1 MTLTRSPTRRRSGQA
16 LRCAWLLVLL
26 LLSGTA
32 SAETFYGTNAPG
44 GFTDFSFD
52 VDVETTQVRLT
63 VPGDERFASRLLVR
77 RGAQIVQDA
86 DAQIVTDNAYGDTV
100 LDLDRPTL
108 QAGRWYVR
116 VRTPDV
122 GLDHVFVLYVDRGTR
137 PESRN
142 SPVDTIGSVLPGQE
156 RVVRLTVPDG
166 ADGLRVVVAGDR
178 PARLMMTYDHP
189 TQGPPVG
196 QATGTGNV
204 TTGFIDP
211 ETLQDGKY
219 VYVHISAADGVSAL
233 NYRFLVENK
242 YARELTWDEGVT
254 DAGTAAVDQ
263 PDEVGGTYL
272 YRVSTRESRYGAWRT
287 VLGVAAGEA
296 DLFMTNNSPDFGGLG
311 HYRSGQVGPDAV
323 LLATHAFSANQA
335 WYLRVVATPGSRF
348 RLVSGDVY
356 VRELAPVAP
365 DDTGSS
371 EDVTIGPEGVAFFR
385 TSVPDGTLAWR
396 LRSTGD
402 RPMGVH
408 RAQVPL
414 FNEWERERYSGDGQ
428 MLLVPPYLEAAQYL
442 VAVYGPR
449 GGVTRLE
456 SRQQTIRRPPGGD
469 PFRFSFEGTD
479 DAGFGYVTYR
489 IDVPV
494 DQIAWESRLAA
505 LQGNTDLYVRQGA
518 VPNEADNDAYSE
530 APNLIGESVTL
541 VPPTLTN
548 GVWYVTV
555 RGRGALRYRLTSG
568 NPVVTPIGYR
578 SSTLNDAPNR
588 ARSGWRYYVVND
600 IESQV
605 GFLGWELELLNAV
618 PGSELAIR
626 RNGVPSRW
634 NYRTNNVPA
643 VGVSAMDLS
652 TTLGLL
658 QQPGHPADIWYVG
671 IYTPDQALGAFTLE
685 SRTIS
690 STDVAFNDGVVVVP
704 GVTHR
709 QQSWRFFKV
718 MVPQTAA
725 GWDLR
730 LTDLTGRSPE
740 VVVRRDELPEYV
752 GANCSNFPHWYHSW
766 PSGCALTAIGA
777 DLSEASAE
785 ADGLE
790 AGRFATIP
798 MNRPLE
804 AGTYYVGVHATEA
817 TGYTM
822 TSRGIGEGRAPDGTD
837 WWYPIRPLPVDG
849 VASATLDP
857 RDQVF
862 YRVDVPDGAP
872 GWTLTLGASTG
883 ESRLWV
889 SPVAVP
895 GQFTSDLPWG
905 RAQQGDDFFY
915 LYPGGARTD
924 ALDAGRYVV
933 AVVGQGAGGGGA
945 RIGGGPSEFT
955 LTSQARIVVTD
966 RSDTPVT
973 PQAPVRFPVADQ
985 PVGSER
991 TFRFRVADG
1000 LGRLEVELTGVSG
1013 DVVPALGHGDGRV
1026 FPYARWGG
1034 PGLGGCCTLPQGPDG
1049 VHRVELPS
1057 GEYTLTVGAVS
1068 DGGDGRGIVE
1078 YAVEARGT
1086 LFEEERLDFNGGD
1099 RTVRGQSS
1107 DAWRY
1112 FQVEVPPDAIG
1123 WDLQLLHEGGGIP
1136 QMVIR
1141 RATKPVDANAPWWNF
1156 GFFGTAP
1163 WEDDWQSPT
1172 WAASFSGRS
1181 RMAGSESEFGRRFTA
1196 AVGPTDLTPGTYWI
1210 GVVGTLGAAPM
1221 DYRLLAR
1228 GIGEGR
1234 DALGRPWHLPVTAL
1248 VPGRPARGVL
1258 PPSEIAVYSVDV
1270 PPGVPAWGLG
1280 LETLAGE
1287 SMFTVARGRVP
1298 SVFGAVGVGTE
1309 QVQGLSLRQ
1318 PGGEFFYRYPN
1329 AHEADGTPPEFVPA
1343 GRSYVVVTA
1352 EGRDPASG
1360 ASFGE
1365 GPSSFELTLT
1375 SPEPVRSA
1383 PAPLAAGAPVAWRGE
1398 TLRPGEQR
1406 TYRFDVAPGLAQM
1419 NVQLRNPT
1427 GDPHFAITNHGNEER
1442 RPWLGDYSPCCSGGN
1457 VRSEGGVGR
1466 ERASVLRSWTEPNG
1480 RFTVVVAASAMPQAP
1495 ATYDLVIE
1503 AAGEDTLTFN
1513 GGETRVQAQPPATW
1527 RFFTVD
1533 VPPEALGWHVT
1544 LDQVESGNP
1553 TVFIR
1558 RDDKPSEVGA
1568 CADIHRTDPLAA
1580 SSLPDDCWVG
1590 ARRGVASDWT
1600 ARYGYRP
1607 DGSYQMETGL
1617 TLGMNRPLTPGRYVI
1632 GVSNLHS
1639 WAAEPEFEP
1648 PMTYRLRSDGIGR
1661 GADARGEAWTIPI
1674 VELPAS
1680 GQVAGAIEHP
1690 RGIAVYH
1697 TEVPVGLEG
1706 WSMRVEPSLGDVVVG
1721 GGYEVVPNVNAGRDA
1736 VDAENSAGLR
1746 RQKDGAEY
1754 VYLHPRAVNPR
1765 GPATVMP
1772 GDYYFV
1778 VASEGQR
1785 GASEIGDGPVA
1796 FQVTTGAIQI
1806 SDVRDT
1812 PLRPAGGARH
1822 WAGQRLLYGE
1832 QAVYRVRVP
1841 SDTPAVR
1848 ARLENSV
1855 GNPWMFVLRTPFDRE
1870 ALPSAFSPCDR
1881 SGNRCYGPTE
1891 NGLGWVAAGPDL
1903 TTLAPGDG
1911 DYTIVVA
1918 MGASD
1923 RGAQDGLFD
1932 LSVEAL
1938 APEDLDFDGGSVT
1951 KSAVDQQ
1958 VDLYRVVVPESIDG
1972 APVAG
1977 WRLMPSTES
1986 GHIRVRVRRAGLPLE
2001 YGEQAAS
2008 SDAELVVSDP
2018 VLAAGEWF
2026 VEVVSQG
2033 LTQYRLTSRPVRADR
2048 VWVLPRAGQVANA
2061 PGLAAP
2067 WFADTGVDAN
2077 GRAIINPE
2085 TQDQGRDLA
2094 ERSLHFYA
2102 LDVPEAND
2110 GLLHVQLE
2118 AISGQTYLYA
2128 RADSAPTSNH
2138 NRADPAWYP
2147 AYERVLTGRNTLYAD
2162 WGVSDAAN
2170 GARLRPGRW
2179 WLAVYA
2185 PESNARYRLR
2195 LSTGD
2200 ITPLAQAGGQI
2211 RGHALSAGNMRFYRV
2226 SVPESSTNLA
2236 VSTPTEW
2243 MFRLTQQSGDV
2254 RLFLRADVPPAQSE
2268 VGACRDH
2275 LCIEDWSADDTYHPE
2290 RTSFDGPGDW
2300 TVHVPPIEPG
2310 KNWYV
2315 GVLAATDAV
2324 YDLDSTVGA
2333 QRLRLDGLV
2342 AFYGDRVDGQLAPAA
2357 SRLYRVDVPA
2367 DAVRWRHTATHSGN
2381 VRMTLYQD
2389 APPTDEWPHWASNGV
2404 ADSHLSQYLRVG
2416 GPLGRYP
2423 WQPGHRM
2430 YLEVKNLGNAVEA
2443 FTFVMDGRD
2452 DRTDDED
2459 GDALPDW
2466 WEWANLGGIVW
2477 DENGDADGDGLD
2489 NGQEYASG
2497 TLPTVTDTDA
2507 DGLSDGVEV
2516 DAGLDPLDPDSDN
2529 DGVIDGEDVSPDDAT
2544 DAGPVLVL
2552 RLDRTL
2558 GGEYGHG
2565 IGSGQHPHRLVLA
2578 FDGDGRDRL
2587 LRIQPAGV
2595 AAAGGLRMTLNGE
2608 DRGVIPM
2615 ASPGAV
2621 LWLRAGELRQG
2632 ENRLVVEPLDD
2643 GPQWGARAMGAYSLG
2658 TAFGSMPD
2666 LFERDTE
2673 QSGAFDLWLPR
2684 DTGEGLLEVEVYD
2697 AEVQGA
2703 VTLEG
2708 LAGRS
2713 IDLPGEQAA
2722 WSPVTEVPLPPL
2734 EGGDGAA
2741 GAPVVRFVRSGGDDQ
2756 WGVAVRALREF
2767 SAPLGT
2773 DTEASPDP
2781 LDERVAFVFP
2791 GQPGP
2796 RLADFGI
2803 FRAPGVTVEVS
2814 VNDSEATMVDVPEW
2828 QELLAEVGLPPVV
2841 DGYVVFRSLGG
2852 AGYWFVRH
2860 RGVRP
2865 APLGGDDSDGD
2876 GLPDDW
2882 ELAYFGDLVTA
2893 DGTTDRDEDGS
2904 SDLAEFLSGSNPLC
2918 RDRDDDGLS
2927 EPTEICADGDDCDDL
2942 DPGASARSDDA
2953 DCDGV
2958 PDEGDAFPNDP
2969 AEARDND
2976 GDGVGDNGDGD
2987 DDGDGVPDE
2996 LDFAP
3001 NDPSEQMDTDG
3012 DGLGDNAD
3020 DDDDGDG
3027 VPDDADGCPLV
3038 ANASDQDLDDDGLPD
3053 ACDPDRDGDGLS
3065 NLIEE
3070 AFGLN
3075 PDAADSDGD
3084 GVADFDEFGEGE
3096 TPLDSDGD
3104 GQPDAIED
3112 DADGD
3117 GVPDSTDLCR
3127 TIVDAEQRDTDGDG
3141 VGDVCDDAPGD
3152 AGAADIGPAAD
3163 EGVDLGTTDGG
3174 LDAGDAI
3181 VDATEEAE
3189 SGLDGPSSE
3198 PDLRLP
3204 DGGQGEADTAEP
3216 GTASATGVGCAC
3228 RADGSAPTG
3237 WPWGLALLV
3246 LRRRRRR
3253 ANAR

>member
-1 MTLTRSPTRRRSGQA
+1 VCEVNSTKHLSIPGD
-16 LRCAWLLVLL
+16 LRVLGTGLVVLL
-26 LLSGTA
+26 ALLWTGIA
-32 SAETFYGTNAPG
+32 RAETYFGLNQPG

-52 VDVETTQVRLT
+52 VDAETTQVRLT

-86 DAQIVTDNAYGDTV
+86 DAAIATNNAYGDTV

-122 GLDHVFVLYVDRGTR
+122 GLEHAFALYVDRGAR
-137 PESRN
+137 PESRS
-142 SPVDTIGSVLPGQE
+142 SPVDTVGSVLAGQE

-178 PARLMMTYDHP
+178 PVSLAMSYDHP

-196 QATGTGNV
+196 QFAGTGNV
-204 TTGFIDP
+204 ATGFVDP

-219 VYVHISAADGVSAL
+219 VYVRFSAGDGLSAL
-233 NYRFLVENK
+233 NYRLFTENQ
-242 YARELTWDEGVT
+242 YARELNWDEGDT
-254 DAGTAAVDQ
+254 DAGTVAVEQ

-272 YRVSTRESRYGAWRT
+272 YRVLTRESRYGAWRT
-287 VLGVAAGEA
+287 VLGVGAGEA
-296 DLFMTNNSPDFGGLG
+296 DLYMTFDSPDFGGIG
-311 HYRSGQVGPDAV
+311 NYRSGRAGPDAV
-323 LLATHAFSANQA
+323 VLSTDAFSANQA

-348 RLVSGDVY
+348 RLISGDVY
-356 VRELAPVAP
+356 VRELAPVAL

-371 EDVTIGPEGVAFFR
+371 GNVTIGPEGVAFFR

-402 RPMGVH
+402 RPVGVR

-414 FNEWERERYSGDGQ
+414 FNDWERERYTGDGQ

-442 VAVYGPR
+442 VAIYGPR
-449 GGVTRLE
+449 GGITRLE
-456 SRQQTIRRPPGGD
+456 SRQQTIRRPPGLD

-618 PGSELAIR
+618 PRSELAIR

-690 STDVAFNDGVVVVP
+690 STDVAFNDGAVVVP

-730 LTDLTGRSPE
+730 LTDLTGHSPD
-740 VVVRRDELPEYV
+740 VVVRRDELPEFV
-752 GANCSNFPHWYHSW
+752 GANCSNFPHWYHDW
-766 PSGCALTAIGA
+766 PSGCALTAVGA

-785 ADGLE
+785 ADGSE

-804 AGTYYVGVHATEA
+804 AGTYYVGVYATEA
-817 TGYTM
+817 TGYTL

-837 WWYPIRPLPVDG
+837 WWYPIRPLPADG

-857 RDQVF
+857 REQVF
-862 YRVDVPDGAP
+862 YRVDVPDAAP
-872 GWTLTLGASTG
+872 GWALTLDVPTG
-883 ESRLWV
+883 EARLWV
-889 SPVAVP
+889 APEEIP
-895 GQFTSDLPWG
+895 GQFTAFLPWG

-915 LYPGGARTD
+915 LYPGGARTE
-924 ALDAGRYVV
+924 ALDAGRYTV
-933 AVVGQGAGGGGA
+933 AVVGQGLGGGGA
-945 RIGGGPSEFT
+945 LLGGGPSEFT
-955 LTSQARIVVTD
+955 LSSRPRIDVDD
-966 RSDTPVT
+966 RSATPV
-973 PQAPVRFPVADQ
+973 APGLPARWDVSGQ
-985 PVGSER
+985 PVGSDR
-991 TFRFRVADG
+991 TFRFRVGDG
-1000 LGRLEVELTGVSG
+1000 VARLEFELSGETGPVWG
-1013 DVVPALGHGDGRV
+1013 TFGHGEGRV
-1026 FPYARWGG
+1026 FPGSG
-1034 PGLGGCCTLPQGPDG
+1034 PGGAGVGGCCLLSADQDG
-1049 VHRVELPS
+1049 IFRIELPS
-1057 GEYTLTVGAVS
+1057 GEYTATVSALG
-1068 DGGDGRGIVE
+1068 DGGDGRN
-1078 YAVEARGT
+1078 AVDYTLEARAAV
-1086 LFEEERLDFNGGD
+1086 FDQARLDFNGGEAS
-1099 RTVRGQSS
+1099 VRAQPAE
-1107 DAWRY
+1107 DWRY
-1112 FQVEVPPDAIG
+1112 FEVEVPADAVG
-1123 WDLQLLHEGGGIP
+1123 WDLQLFHEGGSAP
-1136 QMVIR
+1136 RAFVR
-1141 RATKPVDANAPWWNF
+1141 RATKPVEAYTEVDF
-1156 GFFGTAP
+1156 GAGP
-1163 WEDDWQSPT
+1163 WEDGRQWEFGGV
-1172 WAASFSGRS
+1172 SFSGRYA
-1181 RMAGSESEFGRRFTA
+1181 RPGAGGAPQRRLTA
-1196 AVGPTDLTPGTYWI
+1196 AVGPNELAPGTYWI
-1210 GVVGTLGAAPM
+1210 GVVGDVGAEPM

-1234 DALGRPWHLPVTAL
+1234 DALGRPWRLPVTRL
-1248 VPGRPARGVL
+1248 LPGRPIAGNV
-1258 PPSEIAVYSVDV
+1258 PASDIAVYSLDV
-1270 PPGVPAWGLG
+1270 AQGVPAWGLF
-1280 LETLAGE
+1280 LDARVGE
-1287 SMFTVARGRVP
+1287 SMFSVGHERLPTLGARSGP
-1298 SVFGAVGVGTE
+1298 WSGFPGGVS
-1309 QVQGLSLRQ
+1309 LSQ
-1318 PGGEFFYRYPN
+1318 PGDEFFYRYPAPFEGN
-1329 AHEADGTPPEFVPA
+1329 VDNPEFVLP
-1343 GRSYVVVTA
+1343 GRYFVVVTS
-1352 EGRDPASG
+1352 EGVDPEPPYFFGAGASG
-1360 ASFGE
+1360 FDLTFTAPEAVRQAAS
-1365 GPSSFELTLT
+1365 
-1375 SPEPVRSA
+1375 
-1383 PAPLAAGAPVAWRGE
+1383 PLAAPTPVAWRGE
-1398 TLRPGEQR
+1398 SLRPGEQR
-1406 TYRFDVAPGLAQM
+1406 TYRFDVTPGLAQM
-1419 NVQLRNPT
+1419 NVQLRNAT
-1427 GDPHFAITNHGNEER
+1427 GDPHFAITNHGDEER

-1457 VRSEGGVGR
+1457 VRSEGGIGG
-1466 ERASVLRSWTEPNG
+1466 ERAALLRSWTEPDG
-1480 RFTVVVAASAMPQAP
+1480 RFTVVVAASANPSSP

-1513 GGETRVQAQPPATW
+1513 GGETRVQAQAPATW

-1533 VPPEALGWHVT
+1533 VPPEALGWHLT
-1544 LDQVESGNP
+1544 LDQVGSGNP
-1553 TVFIR
+1553 AVFIR
-1558 RDDKPSEVGA
+1558 RGDKPSQVYSCSE
-1568 CADIHRTDPLAA
+1568 DPLATA
-1580 SSLPDDCWVG
+1580 IVPDDCWIGPRRRAVNG
-1590 ARRGVASDWT
+1590 DWTRRGA
-1600 ARYGYRP
+1600 YRP
-1607 DGSYQMETGL
+1607 DGQYDADTAL
-1617 TLGMNRPLTPGRYVI
+1617 TLGMNRPLTPGRYIV
-1632 GVSNLHS
+1632 GVSNFYNGS
-1639 WAAEPEFEP
+1639 EPEFEQ

-1661 GADARGEAWTIPI
+1661 GADAQGEAWTIPV
-1674 VELPAS
+1674 VELPAA
-1680 GQVAGAIEHP
+1680 GQVAGAIEQP

-1697 TEVPVGLEG
+1697 TAVPVGLEG
-1706 WSMRVEPSLGDVVVG
+1706 WFMRVEPSLGDVVVG
-1721 GGYEVVPNVNAGRDA
+1721 GGHEVVPNVNAGRAA

-1765 GPATVMP
+1765 GPATVTP

-1785 GASEIGDGPVA
+1785 ASAEIGEGPVA
-1796 FQVTTGAIQI
+1796 FEVTTGAIPV
-1806 SDVRDT
+1806 SDARDA
-1812 PLRPAGGARH
+1812 PLTPAGGAQR

-1881 SGNRCYGPTE
+1881 VGNPCYGPTE
-1891 NGLGWVAAGPDL
+1891 NGLGWVAARPDL
-1903 TTLAPGDG
+1903 ITLAPGGG
-1911 DYTIVVA
+1911 DYTVVVA

-1938 APEDLDFDGGSVT
+1938 APEDLGFDGGSVT

-1986 GHIRVRVRRAGLPLE
+1986 GHVRVRVRRGGLPLE

-2008 SDAELVVSDP
+2008 IDAELVVSDP

-2026 VEVVSQG
+2026 VEVVSEG

-2048 VWVLPRAGQVANA
+2048 VWALPRAGQVANA

-2128 RADSAPTSNH
+2128 RAGSAPTSNH

-2200 ITPLAQAGGQI
+2200 VTPLAQSGGQI
-2211 RGHALSAGNMRFYRV
+2211 RRHALSAGNMRFYRV
-2226 SVPESSTNLA
+2226 GVPESSTNLA
-2236 VSTPTEW
+2236 MSTPTAW
-2243 MFRLTQQSGDV
+2243 TVRLTQQSGDV
-2254 RLFLRADVPPAQSE
+2254 RLFLRADVPPAASE
-2268 VGACRDH
+2268 VGGCRGH
-2275 LCIEDWSADDTYHPE
+2275 LCIEDWSVDDTYHPE

-2310 KNWYV
+2310 KNWYI

-2342 AFYGDRVDGQLAPAA
+2342 AFYGDRVNGQLAPAA

-2389 APPTDEWPHWASNGV
+2389 APPTDEWPHWASNGE
-2404 ADSHLSQYLRVG
+2404 ADTHLSQYLREG

-2423 WQPGHRM
+2423 WQPSHRM
-2430 YLEVKNLGNAVEA
+2430 YLEVKNVGNALEA

-2466 WEWANLGGIVW
+2466 WEWANLGGIGW
-2477 DENGDADGDGLD
+2477 DENGDADGDGLN

-2516 DAGLDPLDPDSDN
+2516 DAGLDPLDPDADD

-2544 DAGPVLVL
+2544 DAGHVLVL

-2643 GPQWGARAMGAYSLG
+2643 GPQWGARAMGVYTLG

-2673 QSGAFDLWLPR
+2673 QAGAFDLWLPR

-2741 GAPVVRFVRSGGDDQ
+2741 GAPVVRFVRSGGDGQ

-2773 DTEASPDP
+2773 GTEASPDP

-2814 VNDSEATMVDVPEW
+2814 VNDSESTMVDVPEW
-2828 QELLAEVGLPPVV
+2828 QELLAEVSLPPGV
-2841 DGYVVFRSLGG
+2841 DGYVVFRSVDAFGP
-2852 AGYWFVRH
+2852 WFVRH
-2860 RGVRP
+2860 QGVRP

-2969 AEARDND
+2969 AEARDTD
-2976 GDGVGDNGDGD
+2976 GDGVGDNADGD

-3027 VPDDADGCPLV
+3027 DPDDADGCPLV
-3038 ANASDQDLDDDGLPD
+3038 ANAGDLDLDDDGIPN
-3053 ACDPDRDGDGLS
+3053 ACDADRDDDGLT
-3065 NLIEE
+3065 NATEE

-3163 EGVDLGTTDGG
+3163 AGLDLGTMDAG
-3174 LDAGDAI
+3174 LDAGDASL
-3181 VDATEEAE
+3181 DAAGGAE
-3189 SGLDGPSSE
+3189 IGTDGTTSE
-3198 PDLRLP
+3198 PDGRAP
-3204 DGGQGEADTAEP
+3204 DTTVGESDGGEP
-3216 GTASATGVGCAC
+3216 ATASATGAGCAC
-3228 RADGSAPTG
+3228 RANSAVSAVG
-3237 WPWGLALLV
+3237 LWGGLLLALRP
-3246 LRRRRRR
+3246 RRRRRGG
-3253 ANAR
+3253 ADTN